1 VLITVRDDIDTDA
14 AFAKRLRHDWYYLT
28 PIMLLSV
35 TDMFT
40 PIYRAMRLDSI
51 RRPNPQPHLS
61 PAPWLAA
68 LWWSLCPNPG

>member
-1 VLITVRDDIDTDA
+1 MVRDDIDTDA

-35 TDMFT
+35 TGMFT
-40 PIYRAMRLDSI
+40 SIYRAMRLDSV

-61 PAPWLAA
+61 PAPPISCAMVELVSKSW
-68 LWWSLCPNPG
+68 